1 MPVAK
6 VTSKGQVT
14 IPVAVRKKLGLGAG
28 SCVSFAPFGETY
40 ILASQDVDPLD
51 ELGGFFSYTGPMRS
65 VEDMNTAIKEK
76 ARIRFLNVE

>member
-6 VTSKGQVT
+6 VTSKGQIT
-14 IPVAVRKKLGLGAG
+14 IPVTVRKKLGLSAG

-51 ELGGFFSYTGPMRS
+51 ELEGFFSLTGPGCS
-65 VEDMNTAIKEK
+65 VEDMNAAIKEK
-76 ARIRFLNVE
+76 ARKRFLNGE